1 MSHVQRLRELLSGS
15 TPIVAPGVYDGLT
28 ALLVQQAGFDCAY
41 LSGASFS
48 FSRLGRPDLGL
59 ATMTEVA
66 QAVCNIRA
74 RIDIPLIV
82 DGDTGFGNA
91 LNVQRTVRL
100 FESMG
105 ASGIQL
111 EDQTIPKRCGHLD
124 GKSLVSV
131 GEMVGKIHAA
141 LDARADDRTVIVART
156 DAIAVS
162 GIEEALERGAIYAE
176 AGADVLFI
184 ESPLNDDQLKQVGAT
199 LGGKI
204 PLLANMVEGGKTPL
218 HTAAELGSL
227 GFKLVIFPG
236 TMIRV
241 LSRAGVEYL
250 QVLRRDGTTTGI
262 LDRMFDFKQVNEIIG
277 TDELIGSVNK
287 YSI

>member
-1 MSHVQRLRELLSGS
+1 MTHVQRLRELLSGS
-15 TPIVAPGVYDGLT
+15 TPVIAPGVYDGLT

-59 ATMTEVA
+59 VAMTEVA
-66 QAVCNIRA
+66 EAVCNIRE
-74 RIDIPLIV
+74 RIDIPMIV
-82 DGDTGFGNA
+82 DADTGFGNA

-100 FESMG
+100 FERMG

-111 EDQTIPKRCGHLD
+111 EDQTMPKRCGHLD
-124 GKSLVSV
+124 GKRLLPV

-141 LDARADDRTVIVART
+141 LDARADDGTVIIART

-162 GIEEALERGAIYAE
+162 GIEEALDRGAAYAE
-176 AGADVLFI
+176 AGADILFV
-184 ESPLNDDQLKQVGAT
+184 ESPLNDDQLQCVGTA

-241 LSRAGVEYL
+241 LSRAAAEYL
-250 QVLRRDGTTTGI
+250 QALRRDGTTAGI
-262 LDRMFDFKQVNEIIG
+262 LDQMFDFKQVNEIIG
-277 TDELIGSVNK
+277 TDELISSTSK